1 MLLETVV
8 SSRKVRVTVPWTKAG
23 VLALEAH
30 GLNDRCALYGV
41 FADCVRELGD
51 SFRSVVVTCDGS
63 QDVRCAISVSTGGRT
78 AWIAADVVE
87 LVAFALHTGLP
98 VYVGT
103 PETHSGDSDLRETKV
118 PAVFADAISDIL
130 GTDRHPDSTSH
141 ESGTMDDGRDDD

>member
-30 GLNDRCALYGV
+30 GLNDRCALYEV
-41 FADCVRELGD
+41 FADCIRELGG

-63 QDVRCAISVSTGGRT
+63 QDVRCAISLSTGGRT
-78 AWIAADVVE
+78 AWVAADVVE

-98 VYVGT
+98 IYVGT
-103 PETHSGDSDLRETKV
+103 PDPDSEDSDPRETGV
-118 PAVFADAISDIL
+118 PAVFADALSDIL
-130 GTDRHPDSTSH
+130 STDRDPTSH
-141 ESGTMDDGRDDD
+141 ESGTVDDGRDED